1 MDEKLGLNKVFID
14 VKKIWDEIT
23 HSKEDNEHIHE
34 EEKMDHESQ
43 WVVRWCSTN
52 WEWKNESTNPPSPP

>member
-1 MDEKLGLNKVFID
+1 MEGFKVIRIWPLNNKAMDEKLGLNKVFID

-43 WVVRWCSTN
+43 WVVR
-52 WEWKNESTNPPSPP
+52 

>member
-1 MDEKLGLNKVFID
+1 VEGFKVIRIWPLNNKAMDEKLGLNKVFID

-43 WVVRWCSTN
+43 WVVR
-52 WEWKNESTNPPSPP
+52 

>member
-1 MDEKLGLNKVFID
+1 MDEKLGLNKVIID

-43 WVVRWCSTN
+43 WVVR
-52 WEWKNESTNPPSPP
+52 